1 MIESYFETL
10 TDEELARD
18 RAQLTI
24 LMQILEQT
32 HLLAKRIHPGSLLGG
47 PALAESRML
56 FELSDLATI
65 LREEKKR
72 TAEQVIELKKSSSQD

>member
-1 MIESYFETL
+1 MESYFENL

-32 HLLAKRIHPGSLLGG
+32 HLLAKRIHPGSILGG

-56 FELSDLATI
+56 FELSDLATK
-65 LREEKKR
+65 LRDEKKR
-72 TAEQVIELKKSSSQD
+72 KADKVIELQKSSSQD

>member
-1 MIESYFETL
+1 MESYFETL

-24 LMQILEQT
+24 LMQTLEQT
-32 HLLAKRIHPGSLLGG
+32 HLLAKRIHPGSILGG
-47 PALAESRML
+47 PALSEARML
-56 FELSDLATI
+56 FELAGLATN

-72 TAEQVIELKKSSSQD
+72 KAEQVMELQNSNHKC

>member
-1 MIESYFETL
+1 MMESYFETL

-32 HLLAKRIHPGSLLGG
+32 HLLAERIHPGSLLGG
-47 PALAESRML
+47 SALSEAQML
-56 FELSDLATI
+56 FELSGLAMK
-65 LREEKKR
+65 LREEKM
-72 TAEQVIELKKSSSQD
+72 INN